1 MRVISRRALVE
12 FSRRHA
18 DSGTALD
25 AWYRVAK
32 AARWANPV
40 EVQATFASAE
50 SVGDLTVFN
59 LKGNTYRLIARIHYG
74 LRILYVRAILTHAQY
89 DKGQW
94 KKL

>member
-1 MRVISRRALVE
+1 MRVISRRAMVE
-12 FSRRHA
+12 FSRRYA
-18 DSGTALD
+18 DSGSALD

-32 AARWANPV
+32 AARWTNLV

-59 LKGNTYRLIARIHYG
+59 IKGNAYRLIARINYG
-74 LRILYVRAILTHAQY
+74 PQILYIHAVLAHAQY
-89 DKGQW
+89 DKGNW